1 VGGGATRYS
10 RGGRERGPAAA
21 RAEEGGRRRQE
32 ECRGRARVLAR
43 LDDRVGAGRCV
54 GERVSATD
62 GRETLGCIG
71 RLRSSEGRTKQR
83 HATLTVL
90 ISSNRFTHTHIYIYI
105 VYLEIVY

>member
-1 VGGGATRYS
+1 VGSGATRYR
-10 RGGRERGPAAA
+10 RGGRERGPTAA

-43 LDDRVGAGRCV
+43 LDDWVGAARCM
-54 GERVSATD
+54 GERVSASD

-83 HATLTVL
+83 QTTLTVL
-90 ISSNRFTHTHIYIYI
+90 ISSNRSM
-105 VYLEIVY
+105 